1 MTIVRWNPVQQLAS
15 MEVDRLNRMFD
26 QVWRDPV
33 GRGWVP
39 PVDIYEDAGHRVVI
53 RAELPEMTR
62 EDIKV
67 TVENDTLTLSG
78 ERKAPEVGEG
88 GFQRRERLYG
98 PFSRSFTLPS
108 TLDASQISASYQDGV
123 LTIAVPPREEARPKQ
138 IQIETK

>member
-33 GRGWVP
+33 RRGWVP
-39 PVDIYEDAGHRVVI
+39 PVDIYEDASQRVVI
-53 RAELPEMTR
+53 RAELPEMKR

-78 ERKAPEVGEG
+78 ERKLPEVREES
-88 GFQRRERLYG
+88 FHRQERLFG
-98 PFSRSFTLPS
+98 EFSRSFTLPA
-108 TLDASQISASYQDGV
+108 TLDPSQISASYQDGV
-123 LTIAVPPREEARPKQ
+123 LTITVPPREEARPKQ
-138 IQIETK
+138 IPIETK